1 MNQLSLFELNQ
12 LVRATLDTNL
22 EPSYWVI
29 AEISDLKVSQKGHC
43 YMELVQKDQDSILAK
58 VRANIWSYNYRKL
71 GSWFEG
77 ITGMPLKPGIKVL
90 FNVEVQFH
98 EVFGYSLTIRDIDPN
113 FTLGEKARKRQEILK
128 RLKEEEL
135 LELNKQKDLP
145 LVPQRIAIIS
155 SSTAAG
161 YEDFLKQLKNN
172 IYGYGFKLEF
182 FQSVMQGHEAE
193 NSIIRNL
200 ERIADNHLS
209 FDVVVIIRGG
219 GSQIDMD
226 CFDSYLLAKQVAN
239 MPIPVI
245 TGIGHD
251 RDQSI
256 VDKVAHTDV
265 HTPTAAGDFIISG
278 IAHFESKLG
287 ELNKRLRYIF
297 EKRFYNENQ
306 KLRDYINQLNL
317 KVSGSLQHQINLLD
331 QYSTRLKT
339 GVTHLL
345 EVQMQNLNQLSTK
358 VRLLD
363 PNEVLKRGFT
373 ITTLNGH
380 KLDQNNQAVVG
391 DTLKTYT
398 DKIVMESVIE
408 KMNTRK

>member
-128 RLKEEEL
+128 RLKQEEL

-172 IYGYGFKLEF
+172 IYDYRFKLEF

-193 NSIIRNL
+193 NSIIQNL

-226 CFDSYLLAKQVAN
+226 CFDSYLLARQVAN

-265 HTPTAAGDFIISG
+265 HTPTAAADFIISG
-278 IAHFESKLG
+278 IVHFESKLG

-306 KLRDYINQLNL
+306 RLRDYINQLNL
-317 KVSGSLQHQINLLD
+317 KVSGSIQHQINLLD